1 MVLRHT
7 HLLGLPGRPTAE
19 GTSVSADT
27 KALVL
32 KGISPPFFFV
42 NKSMHLIKFLIA
54 LHRDALQ
61 AKHQINPRQEEGWK
75 IPAEDVRC
83 CFYL

>member
-1 MVLRHT
+1 MKIRHFSIFCRGWTQRLKEKKALALRSRPNCSCVMVLRHT

-32 KGISPPFFFV
+32 KGISPPFFF
-42 NKSMHLIKFLIA
+42 
-54 LHRDALQ
+54 
-61 AKHQINPRQEEGWK
+61 
-75 IPAEDVRC
+75 
-83 CFYL
+83 